1 MLIVLETLLVVTA
14 GCILGVGM
22 LYGLMAAARPVV
34 ARRFGVDLAA
44 TWLDTTQLGILG
56 GVVGGAVLV
65 ALIPGF
71 IAYRRSIQDGL
82 ALKV

>member
-1 MLIVLETLLVVTA
+1 
-14 GCILGVGM
+14 
-22 LYGLMAAARPVV
+22 MAAARPAV
-34 ARRFGVDLAA
+34 ARRFGIDLELTA
-44 TWLDTTQLGILG
+44 LDSTQLGIIG
-56 GVVGGAVLV
+56 GVIGAAVLV

>member
-1 MLIVLETLLVVTA
+1 LVI
-14 GCILGVGM
+14 G
-22 LYGLMAAARPVV
+22 AAVV
-34 ARRFGVDLAA
+34 
-44 TWLDTTQLGILG
+44 
-56 GVVGGAVLV
+56 V